1 MAPMAILSSVLRVLS
16 DFGDAA
22 GWLIAA
28 LVLFAYGRRIIQENE
43 KAHAALDTKI
53 DTVAQALDTKIDTV
67 AQALGTK
74 IDTVAQALR
83 AKIDTVAQALRA
95 IAKDVSFL
103 AGRQAE
109 RPVGRR
115 PAGFRGEW
123 SSRSYWKMTVGIRVH
138 QRSLRVHRIAVSKAA
153 SAQVS
158 FFDVGQWFDFVRGQD
173 LVYRPVI
180 AFT

>member
-1 MAPMAILSSVLRVLS
+1 MAMLSSVLRVLN

-53 DTVAQALDTKIDTV
+53 DTVAQT
-67 AQALGTK
+67 LGTK
-74 IDTVAQALR
+74 IDTVTQTLG
-83 AKIDTVAQALRA
+83 A

-109 RPVGRR
+109 RDRTTGR
-115 PAGFRGEW
+115 
-123 SSRSYWKMTVGIRVH
+123 
-138 QRSLRVHRIAVSKAA
+138 
-153 SAQVS
+153 
-158 FFDVGQWFDFVRGQD
+158 
-173 LVYRPVI
+173 
-180 AFT
+180 

>member
-67 AQALGTK
+67 AQALGT
-74 IDTVAQALR
+74 
-83 AKIDTVAQALRA
+83 KIDTVAQALRA

-173 LVYRPVI
+173 LVYSPI
-180 AFT
+180 ISFT

>member
-1 MAPMAILSSVLRVLS
+1 MAMLSSVLRVLN

-53 DTVAQALDTKIDTV
+53 DTVAQT
-67 AQALGTK
+67 LGTK
-74 IDTVAQALR
+74 IDTVAQTLD
-83 AKIDTVAQALRA
+83 AKIDTVAQTLDAKIDTVAQTLGA

-109 RPVGRR
+109 RDRTTGR
-115 PAGFRGEW
+115 
-123 SSRSYWKMTVGIRVH
+123 
-138 QRSLRVHRIAVSKAA
+138 
-153 SAQVS
+153 
-158 FFDVGQWFDFVRGQD
+158 
-173 LVYRPVI
+173 
-180 AFT
+180 

>member
-1 MAPMAILSSVLRVLS
+1 MAILSSVLRVLN

-53 DTVAQALDTKIDTV
+53 DTVAQTLDAKIDTV
-67 AQALGTK
+67 AQTLDAKIDTVAQTLDAKIDTVAQTLGTK
-74 IDTVAQALR
+74 IDTVAQTLG
-83 AKIDTVAQALRA
+83 A

-109 RPVGRR
+109 RDRTTGR
-115 PAGFRGEW
+115 
-123 SSRSYWKMTVGIRVH
+123 
-138 QRSLRVHRIAVSKAA
+138 
-153 SAQVS
+153 
-158 FFDVGQWFDFVRGQD
+158 
-173 LVYRPVI
+173 
-180 AFT
+180 

>member
-1 MAPMAILSSVLRVLS
+1 MLRVLN

-53 DTVAQALDTKIDTV
+53 DSVAQTLDTKIDSV
-67 AQALGTK
+67 AQTLGTK
-74 IDTVAQALR
+74 IDSVAQTLG
-83 AKIDTVAQALRA
+83 T

-109 RPVGRR
+109 RDRTTGR
-115 PAGFRGEW
+115 
-123 SSRSYWKMTVGIRVH
+123 
-138 QRSLRVHRIAVSKAA
+138 
-153 SAQVS
+153 
-158 FFDVGQWFDFVRGQD
+158 
-173 LVYRPVI
+173 
-180 AFT
+180 